1 MAAEELPLSCAPGAR
16 VCAVCGKCT
25 YDTRRSFVTMV
36 GWSPQAFGRWFDREM
51 GGAVVTIWTAMDMV
65 RCVMDG
71 WGVGGIVAIFAVE
84 HSSACFCSTP
94 RVDDLLCPGASC
106 RSRIKSIP

>member
-1 MAAEELPLSCAPGAR
+1 MAAEELPLSRAPLAAALGAR

-36 GWSPQAFGRWFDREM
+36 GCSPQAFGRWFDREM

-71 WGVGGIVAIFAVE
+71 WGVGGIVAIFAV
-84 HSSACFCSTP
+84 SSTAV
-94 RVDDLLCPGASC
+94 RASA
-106 RSRIKSIP
+106 RHRG